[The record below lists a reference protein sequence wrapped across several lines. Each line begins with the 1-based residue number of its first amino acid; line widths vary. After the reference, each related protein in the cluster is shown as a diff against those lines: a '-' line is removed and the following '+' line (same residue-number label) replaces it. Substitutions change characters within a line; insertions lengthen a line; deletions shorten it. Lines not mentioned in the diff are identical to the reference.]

1 VSSSAVWST
10 DQLVN
15 FAAALLHY
23 SSISAAAQQAMERA
37 VEALDADAAALLRDG
52 ELWRASAAGPDS

>member
-1 VSSSAVWST
+1 
-10 DQLVN
+10 VN